1 MTDTT
6 ASNLSHDAL
15 VKNWPKLDDD
25 RYLDVTKGSDH
36 AEWRMAKNGLWY
48 FYRSHLITWS
58 IRGPRTLG
66 PERMQWTLSD
76 RSLDLYPK
84 LRAST
89 MILRANGNIQIML
102 IGQRPVAK
110 QSTGE
115 VVFPCKPFFYV
126 LKPMIHKVRPS
137 FTHRRISYQVFS
149 KRAGKLQL
157 LTLSYHPADWGTSVN
172 ATSLFSNRKLGYE
185 LLVAGAFPDDW
196 FPRNPIW
203 TIKTTSEISPTQL
216 CFDGLGRERNF

>member
-1 MTDTT
+1 MTGTT
-6 ASNLSHDAL
+6 ASNLSHEAL
-15 VKNWPKLDDD
+15 IKNWPKLDDD

-48 FYRSHLITWS
+48 FYRSHLISWGVKS
-58 IRGPRTLG
+58 PPRVAIDGQRLNLYD
-66 PERMQWTLSD
+66 PN
-76 RSLDLYPK
+76 LDLSPK

-89 MILRANGNIQIML
+89 MILRANGNIQVML

-137 FTHRRISYQVFS
+137 STHRRISYQIFS
-149 KRAGKLQL
+149 KRAGKLRL
-157 LTLSYHPADWGTSVN
+157 LSLSYHPADWGTTDN
-172 ATSLFSNRKLGYE
+172 AISLFSNRKLGYE
-185 LLVAGAFPDDW
+185 PLVASAFPDDW

-203 TIKTTSEISPTQL
+203 ATTPIALYTQL

>member
-48 FYRSHLITWS
+48 FYRSHHLTWGVGTS
-58 IRGPRTLG
+58 YKPVSSDLRWPISYRG
-66 PERMQWTLSD
+66 
-76 RSLDLYPK
+76 LDLYPK

-126 LKPMIHKVRPS
+126 LKPMIHKIKASR
-137 FTHRRISYQVFS
+137 HRRICYQVFS
-149 KRAGKLQL
+149 ERAGKLQL
-157 LTLSYHPADWGTSVN
+157 LTLSYHPADWGTSVS
-172 ATSLFSNRKLGYE
+172 AVPLFSNRKLGYE
-185 LLVAGAFPDDW
+185 PLVASAFPDDW
-196 FPRNPIW
+196 FRRNPIW
-203 TIKTTSEISPTQL
+203 TIKTTSVISGTQL